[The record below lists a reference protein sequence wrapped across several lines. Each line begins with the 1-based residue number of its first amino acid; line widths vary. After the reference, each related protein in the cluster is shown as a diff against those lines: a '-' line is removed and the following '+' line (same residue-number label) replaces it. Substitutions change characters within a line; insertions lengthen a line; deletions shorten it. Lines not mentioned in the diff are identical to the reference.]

1 MGNLPLE
8 DVEYTIDQ
16 TRRGAWRRY
25 VYPDETSFAEYKTYA
40 TWMGLPVVHYTR
52 GKCPETGKRIVA
64 RGVFA
69 IGRVAVG
76 VVAVGQVSFGVVA
89 IGQLGIG
96 LLFGF
101 AQLGTG
107 VFAIGQAALGLV
119 FGVGQ
124 VATGYVAVGQIGIG
138 YYYYVLGQVG
148 IGEHVWSQTT
158 SDPIAVDFFRSLG
171 RKLLFRAD

>member
-1 MGNLPLE
+1 MGNLLLE
-8 DVEYTIDQ
+8 DVEYRIDQ

-25 VYPDETSFAEYKTYA
+25 VYPDGTQFAEYKTHA

-69 IGRVAVG
+69 LGRIAVG
-76 VVAVGQVSFGVVA
+76 VVAAGQASFGVVA

-96 LLFGF
+96 LLIGF

-107 VFAIGQAALGLV
+107 VFAIGQVALGLV
-119 FGVGQ
+119 LGVGQ
-124 VATGYVAVGQIGIG
+124 VATGYFAVGQIGIG
-138 YYYYVLGQVG
+138 YYVLGQVG
-148 IGEHVWSQTT
+148 VGEHVWSQTT
-158 SDPIAVDFFRSLG
+158 SDPIAQDFFRSLG